1 MKQFLLTVLCCFVT
15 GMAMSQTT
23 TTAPVKNI
31 TVTGIVIDSA
41 ANKPLGYGTVAL
53 QDAATKAPVKST
65 LTKDD
70 GSFEL
75 KAPEGKTYQ
84 LVVAS
89 VGYATKVI
97 PVKLNGNTFDAGRIL
112 VATSNKQLNEVTIT
126 AVKPVMKQE
135 VDRLSYDVTADPE
148 SKAISALDM
157 MRKVPLLAVDGDDNI
172 KLKGSG
178 KYKILING
186 KESALMAKNPSDVL
200 KAMPATNIEKIE
212 VITTPPAK
220 YDAEGLAGIINIITK
235 KNADQGFNGSVNSRY
250 NTVWGTGYNLNI
262 TAKQG
267 KFGISGYAGFGK
279 QNQNSN
285 SFSNTQTQFEPNTKN
300 VNSTLVQNGDN
311 TFGGRYRYGNAEL
324 SYEID
329 SLNLLTG
336 SFEAFHGEFDQNG
349 SQRSV
354 QRDASGAITQG
365 YHLTNAGYNHDQG
378 LDASINYQ
386 LGFKGHK
393 DELLTLSYKYSYG
406 PSKNFSDNLFNERNN
421 YYSANQPDFRQYNNA
436 GNKEHTFQLDYA
448 YPVKKISI
456 EAGAKVI
463 LRNNFSD
470 YSREDKDAKDSLNSS
485 PNAVYNINSSQTG
498 AFDYHQDVYSAYNS
512 YQLKF
517 EKWTGKAG
525 LRLEHTQVN
534 AVFTGT
540 PLDKNYNNLIPSVS
554 IQRSL
559 KSSSLSLGFTQRIQ
573 RPGIYQLNPFIDKS
587 NPKFISTGNPDLKP
601 ELNNTFELNYSNF
614 SKGSINVGLSYAF
627 SNNAI
632 QNVTRLI
639 DTVTFTT
646 YQNLGS
652 NRSLGLNLNTNYSI
666 TKKLTVNIN
675 GQISHVWLK
684 GTYNGSFYK
693 NDGYTGNAF
702 ANIGYKFDG
711 GYRLG
716 LDAGFFS
723 GDVTLQGKS
732 SNFIFNSY
740 VLSKEFLNKKLTISA
755 VANNPYS
762 KYRTFRSTTHTVDFD
777 QESLYHNRYRNFA
790 VRVNF
795 KFGRLNGE
803 IKKNQRGINN
813 DDTKGGGKSNS
824 GGNG

>member
-1 MKQFLLTVLCCFVT
+1 
-15 GMAMSQTT
+15 MAQTT

-31 TVTGIVIDSA
+31 TVKGTVIDSA

-65 LTKDD
+65 LAKDD

-89 VGYATKVI
+89 VGYATKII
-97 PVKLNGNTFDAGRIL
+97 PVKLNGSIFDAGRIL

-250 NTVWGTGYNLNI
+250 NTVWGAGYNLNI

-267 KFGISGYAGFGK
+267 KFGISGYAGFGNQKRNTNTSTTK
-279 QNQNSN
+279 QTFFNPQSTILQTGDN
-285 SFSNTQTQFEPNTKN
+285 SF
-300 VNSTLVQNGDN
+300 
-311 TFGGRYRYGNAEL
+311 GGKYRYANAEM

-329 SLNLLTG
+329 TLNLLTG
-336 SFEAFHGEFDQNG
+336 SFEFFHGEFDQNG
-349 SQRSV
+349 TQRLR
-354 QRDASGAITQG
+354 QTNAADALTQG
-365 YHLTNAGYNHDQG
+365 YFLTTNGYNHDQG

-406 PSKNFSDNLFNERNN
+406 PGKNYSDNLFTDRDH
-421 YYSANQPDFRQYNNA
+421 YYNAIQPDFRQYNNA
-436 GNKEHTFQLDYA
+436 GNREHTFQLDYA

-470 YSREDKDAKDSLNSS
+470 YRREDKDSTTTA
-485 PNAVYNINSSQTG
+485 PNAIYNVNAGQTG
-498 AFDYHQDVYSAYNS
+498 EFNYHQDVYSAYNS

-517 EKWTGKAG
+517 DKWTGKAG
-525 LRLEHTQVN
+525 LRLEHTQVD

-540 PLDKNYNNLIPSVS
+540 PLDKSYNNLIPSVS

-587 NPKFISTGNPDLKP
+587 NPKFITTGNPDLKP

-632 QNVTRLI
+632 QNVTSLVQNNMGDHI

-666 TKKLTVNIN
+666 TKKFTININ
-675 GQISHVWLK
+675 GQVSHIWLK
-684 GTYNGSFYK
+684 GTYNGRFYK

-702 ANIGYKFDG
+702 ANLAYKFDG

-762 KYRTFRSTTHTVDFD
+762 RYRTFRSTTHTADFD
-777 QESLYHNRYRNFA
+777 QESLFHNRYRNFA

-795 KFGRLNGE
+795 KFGKLNSA

-813 DDTKGGGKSNS
+813 DDTKGGGKSNG

>member
-15 GMAMSQTT
+15 GLAMAQTT
-23 TTAPVKNI
+23 PAAPVKNI
-31 TVTGIVIDSA
+31 TVKGTVIDSA

-65 LTKDD
+65 LAKDD

-97 PVKLNGNTFDAGRIL
+97 PVKLTGNAFDAGRIL
-112 VATSNKQLNEVTIT
+112 ISTSNKQLNEVTIT

-250 NTVWGTGYNLNI
+250 NTVWGAGYNLNI

-300 VNSTLVQNGDN
+300 VRSTLVQTGDN

-336 SFEAFHGEFDQNG
+336 SFEAFHGEFDQSG

-365 YHLTNAGYNHDQG
+365 YHLTNSGYNHDQG

-406 PSKNFSDNLFNERNN
+406 PSKNFTDNQFNERTN

-470 YSREDKDAKDSLNSS
+470 YSRQDKDAKDSLNTS
-485 PNAVYNINSSQTG
+485 PNAVYNINSGQTG

-540 PLDKNYNNLIPSVS
+540 PLDKSYNNLIPSVS

-632 QNVTRLI
+632 QNVTSLI

-675 GQISHVWLK
+675 GQVSHIWLK

-762 KYRTFRSTTHTVDFD
+762 KYRTFRSTTNTVDFD

-795 KFGRLNGE
+795 KFGKLNGE